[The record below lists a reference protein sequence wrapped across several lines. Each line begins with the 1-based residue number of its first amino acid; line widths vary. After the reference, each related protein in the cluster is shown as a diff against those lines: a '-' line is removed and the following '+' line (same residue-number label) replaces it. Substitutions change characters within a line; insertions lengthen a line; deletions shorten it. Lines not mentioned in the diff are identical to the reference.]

1 MFSTEA
7 IDQLAGPDWLQ
18 ARRISALERAAETG
32 LPSAHEEVWRYTP
45 IGDLEL
51 GSFSPVLEAPASMHP
66 DRSGIASDDV
76 VAGSS
81 VIVDLADG
89 HLVGIANAEGVQ
101 GVRVELVAEAADGDD
116 LLGRAL
122 PVAFDAFNEIN
133 LALAPSPIVIRIARG
148 TVLDGP
154 VVVRHRSA
162 AADALTCSRVI
173 VVAGENSEATVV
185 EVHESGDERALAIPV
200 TELVVEQAA
209 RLRHLSIQ
217 AHGTSV
223 WQLGTQVATI
233 DQDGYLL
240 AAAVALGGAY
250 ARLRTD
256 TKMIGR
262 GATGDIIAAF
272 FGDGDQTLDFRTF
285 QQHVAPNTQSNLLFK
300 GALDEAARSIYTGL
314 IRIEKDAAGVTAH
327 QTNRNIKLSQDA
339 WAESVPNLEIE
350 NNDVKCSHASAVGP
364 IDEEQRFYLESRGV
378 PTDVAERLVVQGFFN
393 EVLRQLPY
401 RAVVDQVEELL
412 TSRLQVGSDS

>member
-7 IDQLAGPDWLQ
+7 VDQLAGPEWLR
-18 ARRISALERAAETG
+18 ARRTSALERAAGTG
-32 LPSAHEEVWRYTP
+32 LPSAEEEVWRYTP
-45 IGDLEL
+45 VGDIDLS
-51 GSFSPVLEAPASMHP
+51 SFAPVTEAPAVMHP
-66 DRSGIASDDV
+66 DPSGIAADDV
-76 VAGSS
+76 VAGAA
-81 VIVDLADG
+81 IIIDLADG
-89 HLVGIANAEGVQ
+89 HLVGTTPAEGSL
-101 GVRVELVAEAADGDD
+101 GVTVDLVGDAVDGED
-116 LLGRAL
+116 LLGKAL
-122 PVAFDAFNEIN
+122 PVALDAFNEIN
-133 LALAPSPIVIRIARG
+133 LALAPSPIVIRVARG
-148 TVLDGP
+148 AVLDGP

-162 AADALTCSRVI
+162 TANALVCSRVI

-185 EVHESGDERALAIPV
+185 EVHESGSERALAIPV

-217 AHGTSV
+217 AHGASV

-233 DQDGYLL
+233 DRDGYLL
-240 AAAVALGGAY
+240 AGAVALGGAY
-250 ARLRTD
+250 ARVRTD

-262 GATGDIIAAF
+262 GATGDIIAVF

-285 QQHVAPNTQSNLLFK
+285 QQHVAPDTQSNLLFK
-300 GALDEAARSIYTGL
+300 GALDDSARSIYTGL
-314 IRIEKDAAGVTAH
+314 IRIEKDATGVIAH
-327 QTNRNIKLSQDA
+327 QTNRNIKLSDDA

-393 EVLRQLPY
+393 EVLRQLPH
-401 RAVVDQVEELL
+401 RGVADQVEQLL
-412 TSRLQVGSDS
+412 TSRLQIGGE